1 MAIDALAPCNQVISK
16 HGIIHWLCRIN
27 GSLSTT
33 RKYFYYLCHFN
44 FDILL
49 KKNIYFSKLIE
60 HIKGSWIFFIII
72 DFGFAC
78 LQSHPEV
85 VEAGRVALKEYGA
98 GLSSVRFICGTQVRS
113 QCTCSKDL
121 PQDCGIS
128 SVLTVEIPEPCAKNI
143 RLSWVYS
150 YGLFDKVVLIT
161 VEFNYFVDLK
171 NCNLY
176 PYFTQNIL
184 PIHWKM

>member
-1 MAIDALAPCNQVISK
+1 MLNPDYSGQTRSVHIYMYIYMYVCIYIYIYMAIDALAPCNQVISK

-49 KKNIYFSKLIE
+49 KKYIYFSKLIE

-98 GLSSVRFICGTQVRS
+98 GLSSVRFICGTQV
-113 QCTCSKDL
+113 CKPMYL
-121 PQDCGIS
+121 AQDCGIS
-128 SVLTVEIPEPCAKNI
+128 SVLTVEIPEPWAKSI
-143 RLSWVYS
+143 RLS
-150 YGLFDKVVLIT
+150 
-161 VEFNYFVDLK
+161 
-171 NCNLY
+171 
-176 PYFTQNIL
+176 
-184 PIHWKM
+184 